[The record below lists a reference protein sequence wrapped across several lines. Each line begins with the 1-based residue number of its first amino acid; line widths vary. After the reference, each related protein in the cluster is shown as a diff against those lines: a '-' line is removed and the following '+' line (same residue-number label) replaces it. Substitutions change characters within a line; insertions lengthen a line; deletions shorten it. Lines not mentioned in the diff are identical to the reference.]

1 MNTVTNVGVGLT
13 TQAGST
19 NWTRQAQQ
27 TTILDAVNPAF
38 LRNFVLSTNGVR
50 VVAKQN
56 RTAGININDLAK
68 AFVTVDPTLT
78 WPPIINTQPVDI
90 FSNARANA
98 NINIVATVEFATIT
112 PISYQWQAS
121 NTNGNTWTNINA
133 AFHPNITGFNTNT
146 LAFTPLNIAATWN
159 FRCFAFSN
167 SGNNTSNFS
176 NITTIS
182 APTNQSVTH
191 PAVANFNVAVT
202 GPGSFS
208 YLWQISTDGGTVYSN
223 LADNSVYIG
232 TNTNFLNVAN
242 STGLNGFKYR
252 CAVNNAAATVNS
264 NNATLTVA

>member
-1 MNTVTNVGVGLT
+1 MNTVTNIGVGLT
-13 TQAGST
+13 TQASNT
-19 NWTRQAQQ
+19 NWTQQAQQ
-27 TTILDAVNPAF
+27 TTILDAVNPRF
-38 LRNFVLSTNGVR
+38 LRPIILSTNGVQVIANSNN
-50 VVAKQN
+50 VV
-56 RTAGININDLAK
+56 GINISDIIEA
-68 AFVTVDPTLT
+68 AVTVDPHMT
-78 WPPIINTQPVDI
+78 WPPNINTQPLDI
-90 FSNARANA
+90 FDNARANA
-98 NINIVATVEFATIT
+98 NINIIATVEFPTIT
-112 PISYQWQAS
+112 PITYQWQAS

-159 FRCFAFSN
+159 FRCIAVAN
-167 SGNNTSNFS
+167 SGTNTSNFS
-176 NITTIS
+176 NVTTIS

-223 LADNSVYIG
+223 LADNSIYIG
-232 TNTNFLNVAN
+232 TNTNFLNIAN

-252 CAVNNAAATVNS
+252 CGVNNATATVNS